1 MIMAK
6 TKIFLTGSTSYLG
19 TKFIELYGSQFD
31 ILGIAR
37 SDKNNPVNL
46 QDFESVSR
54 AFKDFKPDFIVHLAA
69 DLGRDYASS
78 SQIKESLPSITRH
91 LVELAKPANTPF
103 IFTSTEAVY
112 GGKETQGGYAET
124 DELKPRSLYGE
135 AKVESE
141 KLIKES
147 GLPYLITR
155 GHRYVGISKS
165 FNKPKQ
171 FPDTLKALQAG
182 EVVHLD
188 SHKIFT
194 PFLINNAC
202 DIFAHYLNND
212 ADKQLILNIG
222 VDRPT
227 TYYDFVVDVVKALEI
242 DAHLVKPDG
251 EEAGWPENSSL
262 SMQKLRGLEYPSINY
277 EEMLKIIK
285 ADS

>member
-1 MIMAK
+1 MK
-6 TKIFLTGSTSYLG
+6 KIFLTGSTSYLG

-31 ILGIAR
+31 IFGIAR
-37 SDKNNPVNL
+37 SDKNNPIDL
-46 QDFESVSR
+46 LDFESVSR
-54 AFKDFKPDFIVHLAA
+54 AFNGFKPDFVIHLAA

-78 SQIKESLPSITRH
+78 NQIKETLPAITSH
-91 LVELAKPANTPF
+91 LVDLAKSSNTPI

-112 GGKETQGGYAET
+112 GGKEATSGYVET

-141 KLIKES
+141 RIVKES

-182 EVVHLD
+182 ETVHLD

-202 DIFAHYLNND
+202 DVFAHYID
-212 ADKQLILNIG
+212 QDSEKQLVLNVG
-222 VDRPT
+222 VNKPT
-227 TYYDFVVDVVKALEI
+227 TFYDFVVDVAKALEL
-242 DAHLVKPDG
+242 DTELVKADG
-251 EEAGWPENSSL
+251 EESGWPENSSL
-262 SMQKLRGLEYPSINY
+262 SMAKLRELEYPYVSY
-277 EEMLKIIK
+277 EEMLNVIK
-285 ADS
+285 ADA